1 MYKLGN
7 TEPKNDLS
15 YKYKSK
21 SQNKMNY
28 LTDSACSEIQKI
40 LRQDYFSRLQKVSLN
55 NLINYVTDDDIK
67 FKTADKHNH
76 FEEKDKG
83 HIKYAAKQ
91 ILFSD
96 KVRKNNFNRI
106 KRRPNI
112 NILNQKDSKTI
123 PVLKKT
129 DNFQDLMKENNEEDK
144 RAFIF
149 RTKKVYKD
157 KYPISY
163 DINYIDEVENKFIK
177 PYLSKNT
184 IVYHDYIPYKKS
196 KTPFN
201 FIIG

>member
-7 TEPKNDLS
+7 TNPKNELS
-15 YKYKSK
+15 NKYKSK

-28 LTDSACSEIQKI
+28 LTDSSCSEIQKI
-40 LRQDYFSRLQKVSLN
+40 LRQDYFQRLQKVSLN
-55 NLINYVTDDDIK
+55 NLINYVTDDDIN
-67 FKTADKHNH
+67 FKTTDKHNH
-76 FEEKDKG
+76 FEEMDKK

-96 KVRKNNFNRI
+96 KVRKNNFHKI
-106 KRRPNI
+106 KKQPKRNS
-112 NILNQKDSKTI
+112 LNQKDSKTI
-123 PVLKKT
+123 PVLKNT
-129 DNFQDLMKENNEEDK
+129 ESLQDLMKDNNEEDK

-149 RTKKVYKD
+149 KAKKVYKD

-184 IVYHDYIPYKKS
+184 IVYHDYIPNKKS

>member
-7 TEPKNDLS
+7 TNPKNELS
-15 YKYKSK
+15 NKYKSK

-28 LTDSACSEIQKI
+28 LTDSSCSEIQKI
-40 LRQDYFSRLQKVSLN
+40 LRQDYFQRLQKVSLN
-55 NLINYVTDDDIK
+55 NLINYVTDDDIN
-67 FKTADKHNH
+67 FKTTDKHNH
-76 FEEKDKG
+76 FEEMDKK

-96 KVRKNNFNRI
+96 KVRKNNFHKI
-106 KRRPNI
+106 KKQPKRNS
-112 NILNQKDSKTI
+112 LNQKDSKAI
-123 PVLKKT
+123 PVLKNT
-129 DNFQDLMKENNEEDK
+129 DSFQDLIKDNNEEDK

-149 RTKKVYKD
+149 KAKKVYKD

-184 IVYHDYIPYKKS
+184 IVYHDYIPNKKS

>member
-7 TEPKNDLS
+7 PDQKNELS
-15 YKYKSK
+15 NKYKSK
-21 SQNKMNY
+21 SLNKMNY
-28 LTDSACSEIQKI
+28 LTDSSCSEIQKI

-55 NLINYVTDDDIK
+55 NLINYVTDEDINY
-67 FKTADKHNH
+67 KTTDKHNH
-76 FEEKDKG
+76 FEEMDKK

-96 KVRKNNFNRI
+96 KVRKNNFNKI
-106 KRRPNI
+106 KKQPKRNS
-112 NILNQKDSKTI
+112 LNQKDSRTI
-123 PVLKKT
+123 PVLKNT
-129 DNFQDLMKENNEEDK
+129 DSLQDLMKDNNEEDK

-149 RTKKVYKD
+149 KAKKVYKD

-184 IVYHDYIPYKKS
+184 IVYHDYIPNKKS

>member
-7 TEPKNDLS
+7 PDQKNELS
-15 YKYKSK
+15 NKYKSK
-21 SQNKMNY
+21 SLNKMNY
-28 LTDSACSEIQKI
+28 LTDSSCSEIQKI

-55 NLINYVTDDDIK
+55 NLINYVTDEDIN
-67 FKTADKHNH
+67 FKTTDKHNH
-76 FEEKDKG
+76 FEEMDKK

-96 KVRKNNFNRI
+96 KVRKNNFNKI
-106 KRRPNI
+106 KKQPKRNS
-112 NILNQKDSKTI
+112 LNQKDSRTI
-123 PVLKKT
+123 PVLKNT
-129 DNFQDLMKENNEEDK
+129 DSLQDLMKDNNEEDK

-149 RTKKVYKD
+149 KAKKVYKD

-184 IVYHDYIPYKKS
+184 IVYHDYIPNKKS

>member
-67 FKTADKHNH
+67 FKTTDKHNH
-76 FEEKDKG
+76 FEEMDKG

-129 DNFQDLMKENNEEDK
+129 DNFQDLMKENDEEDK

-184 IVYHDYIPYKKS
+184 IVYHDYIPNKKS